1 MSRVM
6 AVSIFEKTVDAKIIV
21 LAVNAGDHLGLFVF

>member
-6 AVSIFEKTVDAKIIV
+6 AVGVFEKAVDAKIIV
-21 LAVNAGDHLGLFVF
+21 LAVNAGNHLTLFVF